1 MSQQMRQRNG
11 MNEKHDLSQSLQR
24 VRLTLS
30 IANLLP
36 LSWLIYLYSVG
47 AKSSYVLVLGIVILV
62 NGLILIIESAEFKLA
77 QKRSQSM
84 AFLVL
89 GLASTIG
96 GFYTIA
102 VAMH

>member
-1 MSQQMRQRNG
+1 MSQQVRQRNG
-11 MNEKHDLSQSLQR
+11 MNKKHDISQSLQR

-30 IANLLP
+30 IASLLP

-47 AKSSYVLVLGIVILV
+47 AISIYVLVLGIVILV
-62 NGLILIIESAEFKLA
+62 NGLIFLIESAEFKLA

-89 GLASTIG
+89 GLAMTIG
-96 GFYTIA
+96 GVYTIA